1 MINLH
6 GHLHNE
12 QVALKSM
19 MVIHRTLREGD
30 PTFRDELL
38 NYARN
43 RGHVLN
49 LSNFKDDSSP
59 SGEIIWFLI
68 DLYNVLLQPKRFK
81 LNNGYEN
88 DHGSDRHQLYFFYF
102 LSLRRA
108 FRILDSTITSLSYSQ
123 IIVLWKSW
131 FNLDVN
137 VQHGTTQ
144 HGCAHMPCSSKKG
157 LNVAVFWSM
166 TLKPSAYR

>member
-1 MINLH
+1 MYWFNYERHQTFLHSLSMNCQVRSKSRIAVCAHCALVTHIWPTKFMAIEVSKLCVCVCVCIYIYIYIYIVLVYDVNLSKESIICWTNT
-6 GHLHNE
+6 GIAYARWLWWSLHRYWRFG

-59 SGEIIWFLI
+59 SGALCFL
-68 DLYNVLLQPKRFK
+68 
-81 LNNGYEN
+81 
-88 DHGSDRHQLYFFYF
+88 
-102 LSLRRA
+102 
-108 FRILDSTITSLSYSQ
+108 T
-123 IIVLWKSW
+123 
-131 FNLDVN
+131 
-137 VQHGTTQ
+137 
-144 HGCAHMPCSSKKG
+144 
-157 LNVAVFWSM
+157 
-166 TLKPSAYR
+166 